1 MIKDG
6 GVIEYVESNKIGL
19 VDRDK
24 NNHVGM
30 KKIFLM
36 SSKKR

>member
-6 GVIEYVESNKIGL
+6 GVIEYVESNKIGM

-24 NNHVGM
+24 KQPRGYEEKYFNE
-30 KKIFLM
+30 F
-36 SSKKR
+36 